1 MRRGKWAGGLEV
13 GGWGLEAGCNI
24 VKQITHS
31 TERAL
36 GQYSHYYWERRLI
49 SPPTVT
55 ARIALFNDVL
65 LRL

>member
-1 MRRGKWAGGLEV
+1 MDGKGEV
-13 GGWGLEAGCNI
+13 GPGTGCRGLGAGCNI

-31 TERAL
+31 TERGL

-49 SPPTVT
+49 SLPTVT